1 MAAQFEKLKEKINKC
16 LENIEKNSPS
26 LGGEKVSNL
35 IKEMLEAILV
45 DIKEIEDKDNIGKWG
60 YFWMDE
66 RITYHDCTYG
76 KLLDI
81 KDIGKGNKIYISE
94 RSLGE
99 YNHFSLT
106 IPKHLK

>member
-1 MAAQFEKLKEKINKC
+1 MQIVLKKLKEKIKKC
-16 LENIEKNSPS
+16 NENNEKNIPS
-26 LGGEKVSNL
+26 LRNEKVSNL

-45 DIKEIEDKDNIGKWG
+45 DIEEIEDKDNIGKWG

-66 RITYHDCTYG
+66 RINYHDCMYG

-81 KDIGKGNKIYISE
+81 KDIGGGHKKYISE

>member
-1 MAAQFEKLKEKINKC
+1 MNYKNRIQEFIKD
-16 LENIEKNSPS
+16 NIESITKIGHNNFNDGYKQA
-26 LGGEKVSNL
+26 LIDIECLIMDIDNEKEL
-35 IKEMLEAILV
+35 
-45 DIKEIEDKDNIGKWG
+45 IGKWG

-81 KDIGKGNKIYISE
+81 KDIGKGNKIYTSE
-94 RSLGE
+94 RSLAE

>member
-1 MAAQFEKLKEKINKC
+1 MNYKNRIQKFIKHELWKISNSKSICTSYDYGYKQALIDIEC
-16 LENIEKNSPS
+16 LIMNIDNENE
-26 LGGEKVSNL
+26 L
-35 IKEMLEAILV
+35 
-45 DIKEIEDKDNIGKWG
+45 IGKWG

-66 RITYHDCTYG
+66 RIVYHDCTYG

-81 KDIGKGNKIYISE
+81 KDIGGGYKIYITE